1 MTDDHKKTSEKMTSA
16 EVDAMKARYKLP
28 EERVRA
34 ESPADGYMMGIH
46 FVLSALLPALL
57 GMWLDKALDTKPWLF
72 VVLLILGFA
81 SGFWYVWRKWQA
93 ESEK

>member
-1 MTDDHKKTSEKMTSA
+1 MTDDNKKISEKMTSA

-46 FVLSALLPALL
+46 FVLSAVLPALL
-57 GMWLDKALDTKPWLF
+57 GMWLDGLLGTKPWLF
-72 VVLLILGFA
+72 VLFLILGFA
-81 SGFWYVWRKWQA
+81 SGFWHVWKKWQRD
-93 ESEK
+93 S